1 MNQTLD
7 DSQSA
12 SQCQQRYALVLIAL
26 TLLAYVPVLQCG
38 YIWDDDYYVTQ
49 NQTLTSFDGLV
60 DIWFS
65 PRSIP
70 QYYPMVHTTFWLE
83 YRAWGLH
90 PTGYHVVNVLL
101 HIGSCLL
108 LWRLLIKLKMPRYWA
123 WIAAGI
129 FALHPVQV
137 ESVVWITERKNVLS
151 CLFYLSA
158 AHLYLRFDQSRHWRH
173 WLLAFGLFVLALLSK
188 TVVLTLPAALLVILW
203 QQRGRLK
210 IKTDLLPTLPF
221 FAIGIGMGLLTAW
234 LEKTHVGAEG
244 HEWSHDAVERFLLAG
259 RVVSFYAGKLLLP
272 MDLSFVYPRWDIA
285 SDIWWQWL
293 FPIGVL
299 AVLLGSVVYGIKTGK
314 RTIAAC
320 LLCFV
325 GTLFPALGFV
335 DVFPFRYSFVADHFQ
350 YHASIGFCVLMAL
363 VLSRLFKRVRFAAVL
378 VLLVYVGLTM
388 MQTLHYTNAES
399 LWRAT
404 IKTNPDAWLARNN
417 LALILR
423 QRGEIDQVKAL
434 MDEAIRRTPDAIEP
448 RLNMGQLMM
457 ELGKPLEAIAHFD
470 VVLEQVPDDR
480 RALFGKA
487 VALEQA
493 GDLAAAVPYFEKTVE
508 VYQQQPRFL
517 HSPQGWMAHARSLE
531 GMGHHAE
538 ALAAYEQGADKYPT
552 TVAEAYQRMGVI
564 AQKRG
569 QIATAI
575 DWYAKSARQKQS
587 ASVESINYWAW
598 ILATSPDAGVQ
609 AGQRAQQL
617 AIGICKLTGN
627 RAPRYLDTL
636 AAASARAGQ
645 FDQAV
650 SVQQH
655 AIDLAQQA
663 GFTQLV
669 KAMQSRLA
677 MYQARK
683 PYDDPTLPKLP
694 SGQLAE

>member
-1 MNQTLD
+1 MNQTID
-7 DSQSA
+7 DPISNQFVN
-12 SQCQQRYALVLIAL
+12 QRYALLLIAL
-26 TLLAYVPVLQCG
+26 TLLAYIPVLQCG

-49 NQTLTSFDGLV
+49 NPTLTSFDGLV

-108 LWRLLIKLKMPRYWA
+108 LWRLLIKLRMPRYWA

-137 ESVVWITERKNVLS
+137 ESVAWITERKNVLS

-188 TVVLTLPAALLVILW
+188 TVVLTLPAAMLVILW

-210 IKTDLLPTLPF
+210 FKADFLPVLPF
-221 FAIGIGMGLLTAW
+221 FAIGISMGLLTAW

-244 HEWSHDAVERFLLAG
+244 HEWSHDALERFLLAG

-272 MDLSFVYPRWDIA
+272 MKLSFVYPRWDVAADIA
-285 SDIWWQWL
+285 WQWL
-293 FPIGVL
+293 FPVGVL
-299 AVLLGSVVYGIKTGK
+299 AVLFSCVVYAVKTGK
-314 RTIAAC
+314 RTVAAC

-335 DVFPFRYSFVADHFQ
+335 NVFPFRYSFVADHFQ

-363 VLSRLFKRVRFAAVL
+363 LLSRLFKRVRLAAIGVL
-378 VLLVYVGLTM
+378 VVYVVLTM
-388 MQTLHYTNAES
+388 MQTLHYTNAQT
-399 LWRAT
+399 LWRVT

-457 ELGKPLEAIAHFD
+457 ELGKPVEAITHFD

-487 VALEQA
+487 AALEQA
-493 GDLAAAVPYFEKTVE
+493 GDQVAAAPYFQKTFE
-508 VYQQQPRFL
+508 VFKEQPRFL

-538 ALAAYEQGADKYPT
+538 ALTAYKQGAQKYPT
-552 TVAEAYQRMGVI
+552 TAAEAYQRMGVI
-564 AQKRG
+564 AQHNG

-575 DWYAKSARQKQS
+575 DWYAKSAKLKQS

-598 ILATSPDAGVQ
+598 ILAASPDSHVQ
-609 AGQRAQQL
+609 DGLRSQQL

-636 AAASARAGQ
+636 AAAFARSGQ
-645 FDQAV
+645 FDQAI
-650 SVQQH
+650 SVQRH

-663 GFTQLV
+663 GFAQLV
-669 KAMQSRLA
+669 KAMQQRLA
-677 MYQARK
+677 IYQNHQ
-683 PYDDPTLPKLP
+683 PYDDPALPRHDSKAI
-694 SGQLAE
+694 SE

>member
-7 DSQSA
+7 NAQNQKLVD
-12 SQCQQRYALVLIAL
+12 QRYALLLITL

-38 YIWDDDYYVTQ
+38 YIWDDDYYVTH
-49 NQTLTSFDGLV
+49 NATLTHVGGLA

-65 PRSIP
+65 PHSIP
-70 QYYPMVHTTFWLE
+70 QYYPMVHTSFWLE

-90 PTGYHVVNVLL
+90 PTGYHVINVLL

-108 LWRLLIKLKMPRYWA
+108 LWRLLLKLKMPRYWA

-137 ESVVWITERKNVLS
+137 ESVAWITERKNVLS
-151 CLFYLSA
+151 CLFYLFA

-188 TVVLTLPAALLVILW
+188 TVVLTLPAAMLVILW

-210 IKTDLLPTLPF
+210 FKTDFLPTLPF
-221 FAIGIGMGLLTAW
+221 FAIGICMGLLTAW
-234 LEKTHVGAEG
+234 LEKTHVGAQG
-244 HEWSHDAVERFLLAG
+244 HEWGHDAVERFLLAG

-272 MDLSFVYPRWDIA
+272 MDLSFVYPRWEMA

-293 FPIGVL
+293 FPLGVL
-299 AVLLGSVVYGIKTGK
+299 AVLFGSVVYAVETGK

-335 DVFPFRYSFVADHFQ
+335 NVFPFRYSFVADHFQ

-363 VLSRLFKRVRFAAVL
+363 LLSRLFKRVRFAAIALL
-378 VLLVYVGLTM
+378 VVYVGLSM

-457 ELGKPLEAIAHFD
+457 ELGKPVEAVTHFD
-470 VVLEQVPDDR
+470 VVLAQVPDDR

-487 VALEQA
+487 IALEQA
-493 GDLAAAVPYFEKTVE
+493 GDLPAAAPYFQKTVE
-508 VYQQQPRFL
+508 VYKAQQRFL
-517 HSPQGWMAHARSLE
+517 HSAQGWMANARSLE
-531 GMGHHAE
+531 GMGHHAD
-538 ALAAYEQGADKYPT
+538 ALAAYEQGAQAYPT
-552 TVAEAYQRMGVI
+552 IAAEAYQRMGVI

-569 QIATAI
+569 QIAAAVK
-575 DWYAKSARQKQS
+575 WYAKSAGQKQS

-598 ILATSPDAGVQ
+598 ILSTSPGAGVRN
-609 AGQRAQQL
+609 GQRAQQL

-655 AIDLAQQA
+655 AIDLAIQA

-669 KAMQSRLA
+669 KAMQSRLEN
-677 MYQARK
+677 YQARK
-683 PYDDPTLPKLP
+683 PYDDPTLPKFSP
-694 SGQLAE
+694 DRLAE